1 MTCYQISEK
10 GLELVKRISQKEKEA
25 THEFVYAKGTRELLS
40 VRSRRPAV
48 LRCLHAIDAT
58 RFHQTRSWVV
68 SFFISR
74 PFGPSPRCSAQ
85 VVQFA
90 AQVDALPHARVA
102 LPGQDQGCC

>member
-1 MTCYQISEK
+1 MSSFSEK

-68 SFFISR
+68 SFSSLR
-74 PFGPSPRCSAQ
+74 PFGPNRDAPRRLQ
-85 VVQFA
+85 LRRDR
-90 AQVDALPHARVA
+90 VDATLRE
-102 LPGQDQGCC
+102 